1 LHNFKTKYNNIHI
14 ALILIPLYISQ
25 HYQSYVIKD
34 TQNQAKQTQKKVYN
48 TKFLYLDS
56 YSFCISTTAL

>member
-14 ALILIPLYISQ
+14 PLILIPLYISQ

-34 TQNQAKQTQKKVYN
+34 TQNQAKQTQNKG
-48 TKFLYLDS
+48 TQ
-56 YSFCISTTAL
+56 